1 MINKIKYWGFIFL
14 ICTAVSGQS
23 VNTKQPNIL
32 WISIEDISPDL
43 GCYGDKL
50 AKTPVL
56 DELAKKGFR
65 YTNAIATA
73 PVCAPARNSIITGM
87 YPTSTGGADMRTM
100 GKLPKNVLLY
110 PEILRKQGYY
120 CTNNVKEDY
129 NLDLKRN
136 IWDESSTS
144 AHWKN
149 RPSPETPFFAIFNL
163 TLTHE
168 SCINNEVKH
177 NLKTKNLP
185 EDLRINAKDVTVPPY
200 FPDTPVVRELLARH
214 YDNISEMDRVVGG
227 LLEELKQNGLSE
239 NTIVFFYSDHGTGL
253 PRHKR
258 WLFDTGVKVPFIVY
272 IPEAFK
278 YLYPTAP
285 GKEQDRLISFVDL
298 APTVLNLANITIPRN
313 MQGQAFLGKQLKAE
327 KAYVFIGRGRMDERY
342 DMQRGVRT
350 KKYKYIRYYEPNK
363 PFIQFMNT
371 PESGPLM
378 TELRIAEKAGTL
390 SSEAMQL
397 VATKKPK
404 ESLFDLENDPDEF
417 NDLALN
423 QKYKKELLKLRGV
436 HEQWMFDVLDVGL
449 IPEPILRDWEVR
461 YNASIY
467 DILRKD
473 STYYKKLLLMS
484 SSNDEEELNK
494 GLAHENEAV
503 RYWAANGISN
513 LHSKPDSKLIKK
525 LKLMLRDQNI
535 NVAIAA
541 AAALLKHENESQD
554 LLAPI
559 KNGFKSKN
567 EWTRLQSALVV
578 DDFSFVA
585 AAMENTIQKQK
596 ESDPNKYV
604 VRVVNHALNCLNK
617 TSFNV
622 K

>member
-1 MINKIKYWGFIFL
+1 MTNKTKYWGYIFL
-14 ICTAVSGQS
+14 ISVSLSGQT
-23 VNTKQPNIL
+23 VNKQQPNIL
-32 WISIEDISPDL
+32 WISTEDISPDL
-43 GCYGDKL
+43 GCYGNKL

-56 DELAKKGFR
+56 DELAKKGFK

-87 YPTSTGGADMRTM
+87 YPTSTGAVDMRTL
-100 GKLPKNVLLY
+100 GKLPKNILLY
-110 PEILRKQGYY
+110 PEILRKNGYY

-168 SCINNEVKH
+168 SCINNKEKH
-177 NLKTKNLP
+177 YSKTKNLP
-185 EDLRINAKDVTVPPY
+185 EDLRINPKDVIVPRY
-200 FPDTPVVRELLARH
+200 FPNTPVVRELLARH
-214 YDNISEMDRVVGG
+214 YDNISEMDRIVGS

-272 IPEAFK
+272 LPEAFK
-278 YLYPTAP
+278 DIYPTVP
-285 GKEQDRLISFVDL
+285 GKEQDRLISFIDL
-298 APTVLNLANITIPRN
+298 APTVLNLANISVPKN
-313 MQGQAFLGKQLKAE
+313 MQGQAFLGKQLKSE
-327 KAYVFIGRGRMDERY
+327 KKYVFIGRGRMDERY

-390 SSEAMQL
+390 SPEAMQL
-397 VATKKPK
+397 VTKKKPK

-417 NDLALN
+417 NDVALN
-423 QKYKKELLKLRGV
+423 PEYKQELLKLRRV
-436 HEQWMFDVLDVGL
+436 HEQWMFDTLDVGL
-449 IPEPILRDWEVR
+449 IPEPILRDWEVKH
-461 YNASIY
+461 NASIY

-473 STYYKKLLLMS
+473 SDYYKELLLMS
-484 SSNDEEELNK
+484 STKDDKELIK
-494 GLAHENEAV
+494 GLAHKNEAV

-513 LHSKPDSKLIKK
+513 LNFNPDPKLIQK
-525 LKLMLRDQNI
+525 LKLMLQDQNI

-541 AAALLKHENESQD
+541 AAALLKHENKSED
-554 LLAPI
+554 LLTPL
-559 KNGFKSKN
+559 KLGFKSNN
-567 EWTRLQSALVV
+567 EWTRLQAALVV
-578 DDFSFVA
+578 DDFSYVA
-585 AAMENTIQKQK
+585 GAIEKIIQKKK

-604 VRVVNHALNCLNK
+604 VRVVNHALNKLNK
-617 TSFNV
+617 TNLAV